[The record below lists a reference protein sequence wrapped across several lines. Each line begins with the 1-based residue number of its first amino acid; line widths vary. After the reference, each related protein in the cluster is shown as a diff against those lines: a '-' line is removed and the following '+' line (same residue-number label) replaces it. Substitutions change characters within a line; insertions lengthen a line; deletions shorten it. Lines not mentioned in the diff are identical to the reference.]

1 MNTTPQTTKPFK
13 NGGVQRTTGGR
24 MNETAQATSREELSS
39 TETGTLLTQIFEI
52 SRAVR
57 GQTPIRLDS
66 LAVISETEGNNYA
79 A

>member
-1 MNTTPQTTKPFK
+1 MKPFK
-13 NGGVQRTTGGR
+13 NGGLWRTTGER
-24 MNETAQATSREELSS
+24 MNEAAQATSREELSS
-39 TETGTLLTQIFEI
+39 TETGILLTQIFEI

-66 LAVISETEGNNYA
+66 LAVISETEGNNHA

>member
-1 MNTTPQTTKPFK
+1 
-13 NGGVQRTTGGR
+13 
-24 MNETAQATSREELSS
+24 MNETSQATSREELSS

-57 GQTPIRLDS
+57 RQTPIRLDS
-66 LAVISETEGNNYA
+66 LAVISETEGNSHA

>member
-1 MNTTPQTTKPFK
+1 
-13 NGGVQRTTGGR
+13 

-39 TETGTLLTQIFEI
+39 TETGILLTKIFEI

-57 GQTPIRLDS
+57 EQTPIRLDS
-66 LAVISETEGNNYA
+66 LAVISETEGNSHA